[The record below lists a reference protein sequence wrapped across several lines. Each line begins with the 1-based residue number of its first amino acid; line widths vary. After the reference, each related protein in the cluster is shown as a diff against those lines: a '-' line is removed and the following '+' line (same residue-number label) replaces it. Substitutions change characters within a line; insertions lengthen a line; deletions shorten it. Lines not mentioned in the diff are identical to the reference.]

1 MHCLSVCLF
10 VYLYPINI
18 KTTEPIGPKF
28 HVGTHPGKVIDV
40 QNYKYLIRHVL
51 YFFIFWKGYE
61 SLLNS

>member
-28 HVGTHPGKVIDV
+28 HVGNHMTPREGYRCSK
-40 QNYKYLIRHVL
+40 LE
-51 YFFIFWKGYE
+51 IFD
-61 SLLNS
+61 